1 MYIIIHIGITRNYIF
16 IIIHDCMRVFLR
28 LCSRQGTMLRVT
40 FQLRKVNG
48 GRRRGS
54 PTKQETCTKRPLI
67 MNRDNSSLSV
77 DTAAPLT
84 PVDPRLLN
92 VKYTIEQRARKVTI
106 KNIFFKYDTHEFAK
120 FLFSDISI
128 FSSSHNILPIYR
140 IIL

>member
-48 GRRRGS
+48 GRRRES

-92 VKYTIEQRARKVTI
+92 VRYTIEQRARKVTV
-106 KNIFFKYDTHEFAK
+106 KNIFQVRYARARKIPFFRHFDVFILSQRT
-120 FLFSDISI
+120 
-128 FSSSHNILPIYR
+128 LPIYR